1 MMKIV
6 SKNKRNF
13 FKLSSVF
20 FLNIFLFK
28 VYKLNFFNAFKIS
41 SNKFFKRN
49 KKIWILKDN
58 DIK

>member
-1 MMKIV
+1 MKIL

-20 FLNIFLFK
+20 FLN
-28 VYKLNFFNAFKIS
+28 FFIFKIYKFNFLDSFKTS
-41 SNKFFKRN
+41 SNKFFKKN